1 MPGALRLEMRRRLRR
16 RLRIETQDRISASNR
31 LRFMSIG
38 EGTGVGFE
46 TMRGRNFPTLRQF
59 TVFLENRVGQLLEV
73 VRRFEGSK
81 VRIVALSINEASEC
95 AFVRLVLSHPEQ
107 GREILERAGLA
118 LIESDLIGVEL
129 PGTTQPLLRV
139 CTALLQAEVN
149 ILQTYPLLARPHD
162 RPAVALMVDN
172 IEMAMET
179 LSTKGFTMISE
190 HDISGE
196 DEAT

>member
-1 MPGALRLEMRRRLRR
+1 
-16 RLRIETQDRISASNR
+16 
-31 LRFMSIG
+31 MSIG
-38 EGTGVGFE
+38 EGAGVGFE

-129 PGTTQPLLRV
+129 PQGAQPLLRV

-149 ILQTYPLLARPHD
+149 ILQTYPLLSRPHD

-172 IEMAMET
+172 IEMAMDT
-179 LSTKGFTMISE
+179 LSGKGFTMISE
-190 HDISGE
+190 NDISSEE
-196 DEAT
+196 DEPA